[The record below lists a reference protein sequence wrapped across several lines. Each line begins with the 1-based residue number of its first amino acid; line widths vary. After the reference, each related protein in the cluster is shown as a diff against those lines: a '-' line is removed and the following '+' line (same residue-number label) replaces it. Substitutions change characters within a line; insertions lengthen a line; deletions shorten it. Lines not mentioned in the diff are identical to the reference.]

1 MLPKIS
7 DVVII
12 GGGVMGASV
21 AYHLAER
28 GGVSVTLLEREE
40 QFGLGSTGRCAGG
53 IRHQFS
59 TEVNIRLSIESIKM
73 MERFPEEIGQEIGL
87 NLIGYLFVLDNERD
101 FEQFKRNVALQHHLG
116 IESTVLSVD
125 DVQRRVPLLNLE
137 GVVGGTIY
145 ERDGLADPNSIV
157 QGYINKMRQLKQQ
170 ANPAL
175 SINLLNNVTVTD
187 VRMAPSGRVQAVVT
201 NEGEIATET
210 IVIAAGA
217 WSGQFG
223 EMVGVNIPIVPVRR
237 QIAVTTPIRQLP
249 PDFPFVLF
257 FGQSLY
263 FHPESGQSILTGKSN
278 SSEPVSF
285 NTEVDPKW
293 TETHLLEAMHRFPL
307 LEQAGLLSEWAG
319 LYEVTPD
326 EQAILGRLPGVEGV
340 IIAAGFSGH
349 GFMHGLVVGKL
360 MAEEIVEGRA
370 YSINIDDLRY
380 ERFALGKDV
389 SEYNIV

>member
-1 MLPKIS
+1 MMLPKTS

-12 GGGVMGASV
+12 GGGVMGGSV

-40 QFGLGSTGRCAGG
+40 QFGQGSTGRCAGG

-59 TEVNIRLSIESIKM
+59 TEVNIRLSIESIHM

-87 NLIGYLFVLDNERD
+87 NQIGYLFVLDNGQD
-101 FEQFKRNVALQHHLG
+101 FEQFQRNVTLQNSLG
-116 IESTVLSVD
+116 IESKVLSVSD
-125 DVQRRVPLLNLE
+125 IHQRVPLLNLE
-137 GVVGGTIY
+137 GIVGGTIY

-157 QGYINKMRQLKQQ
+157 QGYVNKTRR
-170 ANPAL
+170 L
-175 SINLLNNVTVTD
+175 SRSIGSAPIHLLNKIMVTGL
-187 VRMAPSGRVQAVVT
+187 RLAKGGKVQAVVT
-201 NEGEIATET
+201 QDGEIATET
-210 IVIAAGA
+210 VVIAAGA
-217 WSGQFG
+217 WSGQIG
-223 EMVGVNIPIVPVRR
+223 QMIGVDIPIRPVRR
-237 QIAVTTPIRQLP
+237 QIAVTTPLPELP

-278 SSEPVSF
+278 NNEPVGF
-285 NTEVDPKW
+285 NMEVDQAW
-293 TETHLLEAMHRFPL
+293 TETHLLEAMRRFPL

-326 EQAILGRLPGVEGV
+326 EQAILGRLPGLEGV

-349 GFMHGLVVGKL
+349 GFMHGPIVGKL
-360 MAEEIVEGRA
+360 MAEEILDGRA
-370 YSINIDDLRY
+370 HTVDIDDLRY
-380 ERFALGKDV
+380 ERFALGRDV

>member
-1 MLPKIS
+1 MLPKTS

-12 GGGVMGASV
+12 GGGVMGASM

-40 QFGLGSTGRCAGG
+40 QFGQGSTGRCAGG

-59 TEVNIRLSIESIKM
+59 TEVNIRLSIESIRM

-87 NLIGYLFVLDNERD
+87 NQIGYLFVLDNEQD
-101 FEQFKRNVALQHHLG
+101 FAQFQRNVMLQNSLG
-116 IESTVLSVD
+116 IASRALLVD
-125 DVQRRVPLLNLE
+125 EIQRRVPLLNLD
-137 GVVGGTIY
+137 GIVGGTIY

-157 QGYINKMRQLKQQ
+157 QGYINKTRQVSRT
-170 ANPAL
+170 AGAAP
-175 SINLLNNVTVTD
+175 IHLLNKVTVAGT
-187 VRMAPSGRVQAVVT
+187 RLSEGGKVQAVIT
-201 NEGEIATET
+201 NDGEIATET
-210 IVIAAGA
+210 VVIAAGA
-217 WSGQFG
+217 WSGQIG
-223 EMVGVNIPIVPVRR
+223 EMISVDIPIRPVRR
-237 QIAVTTPIRQLP
+237 QIAVTTPLPELP

-263 FHPESGQSILTGKSN
+263 FHPESGQSVLTGKSN
-278 SSEPVSF
+278 NSEPVGF
-285 NTEVDPKW
+285 NIEVDRNWTEV
-293 TETHLLEAMHRFPL
+293 HLLEAMHRFPM

-349 GFMHGLVVGKL
+349 GFMHGPIVGKL
-360 MAEEIVEGRA
+360 MAEEILDGRA
-370 YSINIDDLRY
+370 HTVNIDDLRY